1 MKKLIILTL
10 ISFALAGLGNM
21 FSKSLTASL
30 GSSPT
35 LDASGWAMFK
45 ELFQ

>member
-10 ISFALAGLGNM
+10 ISFVLAGLGNM
-21 FSKSLTASL
+21 FSKNLTGSL
-30 GSSPT
+30 GSRPIPT
-35 LDASGWAMFK
+35 SEWAMFK